1 MKDSLDS
8 KDNVITFW
16 PRWGSFGWVRTP
28 GVCLPPLPPP
38 PPQDEASFI
47 FVFKICSPHQSGKSF
62 LSGVQS
68 APAAIGKNV
77 PNVIFHLKV
86 HVYFVDLFAII

>member
-1 MKDSLDS
+1 MSLLSAPDGGLLGGYAH
-8 KDNVITFW
+8 
-16 PRWGSFGWVRTP
+16 P
-28 GVCLPPLPPP
+28 VCACPPP
-38 PPQDEASFI
+38 DEAFCI

>member
-8 KDNVITFW
+8 KDKVVTLC

-28 GVCLPPLPPP
+28 GVCLLPP
-38 PPQDEASFI
+38 DEAFFI

-86 HVYFVDLFAII
+86 HVYFFDLFAIT